1 LAIFFAD
8 GSIPTQEDAR
18 MFLEFSN
25 RYFLYFFSK
34 YVVINMDENGR
45 DKWMN
50 PVLTALKELDGSGTS
65 KEVIARVAKNE
76 KISDKVR
83 EETLKNGSSKF
94 DNQVAW
100 ARQYLVY
107 EGLIDNKSKRGVW
120 TLTPLGQKTTL
131 TKEEARNI
139 RLKRDTVYKELQ
151 KNKNNDE
158 AEEELEEIIEYS
170 MNNSNENLLDIL
182 KSISWVG
189 FEHLCK
195 RLLREHG
202 FESLEVTQRSRD
214 EGIDGYG
221 KLETNPFISTR
232 VGFQC
237 KRYKGTVSRASVG
250 EFRNAVMARVDKG
263 IMITTGTFSEDA
275 KREANRDGVI
285 PIELIDGE
293 KLVKLFEQVELGL
306 KQKTV
311 YDIDYDFFEEYKEM
325 K

>member
-1 LAIFFAD
+1 MTKNPKTCFAK
-8 GSIPTQEDAR
+8 PPQETLDNTEN
-18 MFLEFSN
+18 LN
-25 RYFLYFFSK
+25 
-34 YVVINMDENGR
+34 ENGR

-50 PVLTALKELDGSGTS
+50 PVLTALKELGGSGTS
-65 KEVIARVAKNE
+65 REVIARVAKNE
-76 KISDKVR
+76 KVPDEVR

-107 EGLIDNKSKRGVW
+107 EGLIDKSKRGVW
-120 TLTPLGQKTTL
+120 TLTSLGQKTTL
-131 TKEEARNI
+131 TKKAARNI
-139 RLKRDTVYKELQ
+139 RLKRDAIYKELQ
-151 KNKNNDE
+151 KNKSNDE
-158 AEEELEEIIEYS
+158 AEEELEEIIEDQR
-170 MNNSNENLLDIL
+170 NSGNENLLDIL

-195 RLLREHG
+195 RLLRE
-202 FESLEVTQRSRD
+202 FEFDNLEVTQRSRD

-221 KLETNPFISTR
+221 ELKINPIISTR

-250 EFRNAVMARVDKG
+250 EFRNAVMSRVDKG

-306 KQKTV
+306 KPKTV
-311 YDIDYDFFEEYKEM
+311 YEIDYGFFEEYKKM

>member
-1 LAIFFAD
+1 
-8 GSIPTQEDAR
+8 
-18 MFLEFSN
+18 
-25 RYFLYFFSK
+25 
-34 YVVINMDENGR
+34 MDENGR

-50 PVLTALKELDGSGTS
+50 PVLTALKELGGSGTS

-76 KISDKVR
+76 KVSNEFR
-83 EETLKNGSSKF
+83 EETLKNGSSVF

-100 ARQYLVY
+100 ARYYLAK
-107 EGLIDNKSKRGVW
+107 EELIDKSKRGIW

-139 RLKRDTVYKELQ
+139 RLKWDIIYKKSQ

-158 AEEELEEIIEYS
+158 LEEESEEP
-170 MNNSNENLLDIL
+170 MDNSNEELLDIL
-182 KSISWVG
+182 KGISWVG
-189 FEHLCK
+189 FEHLCN
-195 RLLREHG
+195 RLLRELG
-202 FESLEVTQRSRD
+202 FDDLEVTQRSRD

-221 KLETNPFISTR
+221 KLITNQIISTR

-250 EFRNAVMARVDKG
+250 EFRNAIMSRVDKG
-263 IMITTGTFSEDA
+263 IIITTGTFSEDA

-293 KLVKLFEQVELGL
+293 RLVKLFEEAELGL
-306 KQKTV
+306 KPKTV
-311 YDIDYDFFEEYKEM
+311 YEIDYNFFAEYKEM